1 MTDRKDPARPDPTP
15 EPGSG
20 ADPQAVKDAVGAGE
34 KKPGNAGTAKPSAG
48 DAAKPASGKS
58 GETLSTLSEATT
70 SGDGA
75 TTEEGGGDELARDPV
90 KSSIGNIR

>member
-1 MTDRKDPARPDPTP
+1 MTNPNDPARPIPAP

-20 ADPQAVKDAVGAGE
+20 ADPQAIKDAVGAGE
-34 KKPGNAGTAKPSAG
+34 KKPAEAG
-48 DAAKPASGKS
+48 AKPATGKTG

-70 SGDGA
+70 SGDGT

>member
-1 MTDRKDPARPDPTP
+1 MTNPNDPTRPTPAP
-15 EPGSG
+15 EPGTG
-20 ADPQAVKDAVGAGE
+20 ADPQAIKDAVGAGE
-34 KKPGNAGTAKPSAG
+34 KKPAAGGAKPNAGGT
-48 DAAKPASGKS
+48 AKPASGKT

-70 SGDGA
+70 SGDGT

>member
-1 MTDRKDPARPDPTP
+1 MTNPNDPARPTPTP

-20 ADPQAVKDAVGAGE
+20 ADPQAIKDAVGAGE
-34 KKPGNAGTAKPSAG
+34 KKPTAPG
-48 DAAKPASGKS
+48 AAMPATGKTG

-70 SGDGA
+70 SGDGT
-75 TTEEGGGDELARDPV
+75 TTEEGGDELARDPV

>member
-1 MTDRKDPARPDPTP
+1 MTNPNDPARPTPAP

-20 ADPQAVKDAVGAGE
+20 ADPQAIKDVVGTGE
-34 KKPGNAGTAKPSAG
+34 KKPAPPGS
-48 DAAKPASGKS
+48 AKPATGKT

-70 SGDGA
+70 SGDGT

>member
-1 MTDRKDPARPDPTP
+1 MTSPNDPTRPAPAP

-20 ADPQAVKDAVGAGE
+20 ADPQAIKDAVGAGE
-34 KKPGNAGTAKPSAG
+34 KKPAEAGAKPTTG
-48 DAAKPASGKS
+48 GAKTPATGKT

-70 SGDGA
+70 TGDGT
-75 TTEEGGGDELARDPV
+75 TTEEGSGDELARDPV